1 MANKIEELK
10 KDIAEIEN
18 LEKHAIRQRVKDIL
32 SIEKRKLVSE
42 VVRLEES
49 QSKMEITVEQQP
61 PKISPKTTNIP
72 YEVKLS
78 NYAWDQSQKF
88 VKFYITLPKVN
99 TVPAENVQCN
109 FQEKSLELIVKNL
122 ENKDYVFKVT
132 QLLYSIDPKSST
144 YKVKND
150 LILINAAK
158 HEDIHWSHVTEW
170 EKKASEN
177 KKMPSLDME
186 DKSDPSAG
194 LMSLMKNMYETGD
207 DEMKRTIAKAWTE
220 SRNSTP
226 KF

>member
-1 MANKIEELK
+1 MASKIEELK

-18 LEKHAIRQRVKDIL
+18 LETHAIRQKVKDIL

-42 VVRLEES
+42 VLRLEENEA
-49 QSKMEITVEQQP
+49 KMEITVEQ
-61 PKISPKTTNIP
+61 PKLPPKTTNIP

-109 FQEKSLELIVKNL
+109 FQDKSLELKIKNL
-122 ENKDYVFKVT
+122 ENKDYVFKIT
-132 QLLYSIDPKSST
+132 QLLYNIDPKSST

-158 HEDIHWSHVTEW
+158 KEDIHWTHVTEW
-170 EKKASEN
+170 EKKASES
-177 KKMPSLDME
+177 KKTSSFDSD
-186 DKSDPSAG
+186 DKSDPSAS
-194 LMSLMKNMYETGD
+194 LMNIMKNMYETGD
-207 DEMKRTIAKAWTE
+207 DEMKRTIAKAWTD
-220 SRNSTP
+220 SQNKAP
-226 KF
+226 QF

>member
-42 VVRLEES
+42 VIRLEETEV
-49 QSKMEITVEQQP
+49 KMEIPEQQP
-61 PKISPKTTNIP
+61 KPQPEKTTTNIP

-88 VKFYITLPKVN
+88 VKFYITLPKIN

-109 FQEKSLELIVKNL
+109 FQEKSLELKVKNL

-132 QLLYSIDPKSST
+132 QLLHLIDPKNST
-144 YKVKND
+144 FKVKND

-158 HEDIHWSHVTEW
+158 QEQDMHWTHVTEW
-170 EKKASEN
+170 EKKASD
-177 KKMPSLDME
+177 KKMPNLDSE
-186 DKSDPSAG
+186 DKSDPSAS
-194 LMSLMKNMYETGD
+194 LMNIMKNMYETGD
-207 DEMKRTIAKAWTE
+207 DEMKRTIAKAWTD
-220 SRNSTP
+220 SMNKTST
-226 KF
+226 F